1 MAAEAAAVQGHTLL
15 EIPLVGDL
23 VMEQVQG
30 HMELVTVDMED
41 NTVVAEQQVITGE
54 LILEGVVLDQR
65 EQSELFGL
73 GIAGHFHQQT

>member
-1 MAAEAAAVQGHTLL
+1 MQGHTLL
-15 EIPLVGDL
+15 ETPLVGAL

-30 HMELVTVDMED
+30 HMDLATVDTED
-41 NTVVAEQQVITGE
+41 NTAVAEQQVILGE
-54 LILEGVVLDQR
+54 LILEGVVMDQR

>member
-30 HMELVTVDMED
+30 HMELATVDTED
-41 NTVVAEQQVITGE
+41 NTAAAEQQVIGGE
-54 LILEGVVLDQR
+54 LILEGVVLERR